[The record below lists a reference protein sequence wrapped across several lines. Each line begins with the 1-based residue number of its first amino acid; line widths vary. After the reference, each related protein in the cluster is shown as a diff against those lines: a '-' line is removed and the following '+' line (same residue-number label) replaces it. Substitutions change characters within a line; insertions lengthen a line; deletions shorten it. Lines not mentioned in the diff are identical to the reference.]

1 MATLP
6 AHPSRTVVVQTAFL
20 GDVVFTAPLVRAL
33 KRRFPATQLTLVVA
47 PRGEAIAKHLP
58 GVDSVVVLDK
68 RGAHRSLA
76 ATWRFGKSLQA
87 DLVVVP
93 HPSTRSA
100 LLAAAIPGAFKVGP
114 SSFPQRLAFDL
125 PVAMNAPEFV
135 QRMLG
140 MARAIGAESTPDLHL
155 RLSDDELQR
164 GRELLGSGRFAAAVV
179 GSEWATKRLP
189 PETWAEVLDG
199 LVERGLT
206 PVLLGAP
213 REKALSDAVLAA
225 SSKRGA
231 YRDFVGNSIEES
243 LSLLAA
249 STVVLGGDTGLLHA
263 ARALGVPAI
272 VFFGPTDPQAHVW
285 EPASEVVS
293 QKLACQPCHAHGPP
307 VCPLGHHDCL
317 AKLPAEKLLAA
328 VQGRLR

>member
-6 AHPSRTVVVQTAFL
+6 AHPQRTVVVQTAFL

-33 KRRFPATQLTLVVA
+33 KRRFPATQLTMVVA
-47 PRGEAIAKHLP
+47 PRGKAIAEHLP
-58 GVDSVVVLDK
+58 GVDAVVVLDK
-68 RGAHRSLA
+68 RGAHKSLA

-100 LLAAAIPGAFKVGP
+100 LLAAAIPGAFRVGP
-114 SSFPQRLAFDL
+114 NPFPQRLMFDL
-125 PVAMNAPEFV
+125 PVSMAAPEFV
-135 QRMLG
+135 NRMLA

-155 RLSDDELQR
+155 RLTDDELR
-164 GRELLGSGRFAAAVV
+164 KGRELLGAGRFAAAVV

-189 PETWAEVLDG
+189 AQTWAQVLDG

-213 REKALSDAVLAA
+213 KEKALSDAVLAA
-225 SSKRGA
+225 SSQRAA

-243 LSLLAA
+243 LALLAA

-272 VFFGPTDPQAHVW
+272 AFFGPTDPRAHLW
-285 EPASEVVS
+285 EQSSEVVT
-293 QKLACQPCHAHGPP
+293 QKLACQPCHAHGPA

-317 AKLPAEKLLAA
+317 AKLPAQRLLDA